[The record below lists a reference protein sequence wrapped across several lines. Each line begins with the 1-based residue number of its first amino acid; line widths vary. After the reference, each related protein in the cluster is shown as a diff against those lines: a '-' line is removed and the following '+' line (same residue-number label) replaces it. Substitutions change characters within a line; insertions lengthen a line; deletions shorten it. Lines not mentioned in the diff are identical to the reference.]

1 MHLKSE
7 KLVPNKAPVSDAFRN
22 STSVSVITPNK
33 AVEAI
38 KMKSGRKV
46 FSSSKLIKVIK
57 CLRRTIQRNR
67 IKNFNLE
74 NHVSS
79 KNVTD
84 EGCSDTNDTSEI

>member
-7 KLVPNKAPVSDAFRN
+7 KLVPYKVPVSDAFRN

-46 FSSSKLIKVIK
+46 FSSSKQKKL
-57 CLRRTIQRNR
+57 
-67 IKNFNLE
+67 
-74 NHVSS
+74 
-79 KNVTD
+79 
-84 EGCSDTNDTSEI
+84 